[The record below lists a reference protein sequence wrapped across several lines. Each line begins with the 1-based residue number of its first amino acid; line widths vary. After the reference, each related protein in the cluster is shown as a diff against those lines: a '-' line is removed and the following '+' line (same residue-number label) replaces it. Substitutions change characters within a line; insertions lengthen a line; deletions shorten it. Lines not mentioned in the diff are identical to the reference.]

1 MYWMP
6 FELLMPYRTKTFLRT
21 SSVSFS
27 LETKQFS
34 SRNEIRFLRRSWVE
48 FLERYLKRLMGV
60 KVGSET
66 RTYLM
71 HCKICSD
78 FAIVT
83 SVLES
88 ISKISRSEH

>member
-1 MYWMP
+1 M
-6 FELLMPYRTKTFLRT
+6 
-21 SSVSFS
+21 
-27 LETKQFS
+27 
-34 SRNEIRFLRRSWVE
+34 
-48 FLERYLKRLMGV
+48 ERYLKRLMGV

-78 FAIVT
+78 LAIVT